1 MRRRSF
7 FLSLLVLV
15 ASGQVSVPAS
25 PNSSTRFRQE
35 PRVINARLNGK
46 KLFVFGED
54 FSDGAVIIVD
64 GEPAKTRSD
73 PENPSGVL
81 IAKKAGKWISPG
93 KMVKIAV
100 LNNTGAT
107 SLTFDFFS
115 GLILTL
121 DDTGKTISLKV
132 GDKFQVR
139 LKKDGYEWTLDEP
152 DSTMI
157 SKLEND
163 PLPPGVQGLFQ
174 ATKAGTT
181 QLSANGD
188 LPCRKSTPPC
198 MAPTLGFRVTLVI
211 E

>member
-1 MRRRSF
+1 MS
-7 FLSLLVLV
+7 
-15 ASGQVSVPAS
+15 
-25 PNSSTRFRQE
+25 RQE

-46 KLFVFGED
+46 KLFVFGEN

-73 PENPSGVL
+73 PDNPSGVL

-93 KMVKIAV
+93 KTVKIAV

-115 GLILTL
+115 GFVLTL
-121 DDTGKTISLKV
+121 EEADKTLNLKV
-132 GDKFQVR
+132 GDKFQVL
-139 LKKDGYEWTLDEP
+139 LKKDGYEWTLDVP
-152 DSTMI
+152 DPTII
-157 SKLEND
+157 SRLAD
-163 PLPPGVQGLFQ
+163 DSLLPGAQGLFQ

-211 E
+211 Q